1 MNQLHTF
8 SGNTV
13 TPELRSF
20 ALTLHFYSPAA
31 YNYVRKTFK
40 KCLPHPSTIRK
51 WYSTIDGSP
60 GITQE
65 SLNAIAIKVTEM
77 KQKNLN
83 LVCGLIMDEMSIREA
98 VHFNGKHLQGY
109 INYGHKV
116 NDSDA
121 MPKATEVLVF
131 LIVALN
137 SHWKIP
143 VAYFLIN
150 GLTAEEKANLLETC
164 LINIHETG
172 AIVKTLTFDGAASN
186 ISMARHLGAD
196 LHNQI
201 SSFLHPVTKEDV
213 CIFLDP
219 AHMLKLVRNTIGDWE
234 ILYDADGNAIEWKYF
249 KELVKLQE
257 DNRLHLATKIR
268 SRHVFY
274 SKEKMKVSLAAQ
286 VLSTSVADALLYCKT
301 KQIKNFENCN
311 ATITFCRK
319 INDVFDFL
327 NTRNFLSKLKYKKPL
342 FLEHETDMNN
352 FIDSS
357 INYLKSLQSKDH
369 LNILTSPRKTGFNG
383 LIVCLQS
390 MRRLFENV
398 IKTGQMSFIL
408 SYKISQDHLEML
420 FSAIRSRGGFNNNP
434 TAAQFEATYKRLLVH
449 TELSVSSNANCAPQ
463 DSTSILFVSS
473 GKKIIKENF
482 LDILC
487 VEEEQSFADDNEQD
501 DAVDMDMD
509 TYRQDIIEY
518 ISGFVVKQL
527 KKTITCHIC
536 CDALVDQTKK
546 HALIDI
552 KNRGGLI
559 KSSTDVITLCKASEQ
574 VFISRINEVPKHLGN
589 PIDFLIIKTMSQ
601 INIKNIFPS
610 LNSHILSQSP
620 LNNHLLQIVKFIIQ
634 KYMKIRLHY
643 YNNQLCQPK
652 KRLRSKLTKII
663 LFQHQ

>member
-1 MNQLHTF
+1 MVMNQLHTF

-40 KCLPHPSTIRK
+40 KCLPHPSTIRQ

-60 GITQE
+60 KITQE
-65 SLNAIAIKVTEM
+65 SLNAIAMKVTEM

-83 LVCGLIMDEMSIREA
+83 LVCGLIMDEMCIREA

-109 INYGHKV
+109 INYGHKI

-164 LINIHETG
+164 LINIHEIG

-234 ILYDADGNAIEWKYF
+234 ILYDDDGNAIEWKYF

-257 DNRLHLATKIR
+257 DIRLHLATKIR

-286 VLSTSVADALLYCKT
+286 VLSTSVADAL
-301 KQIKNFENCN
+301 
-311 ATITFCRK
+311 
-319 INDVFDFL
+319 
-327 NTRNFLSKLKYKKPL
+327 
-342 FLEHETDMNN
+342 
-352 FIDSS
+352 
-357 INYLKSLQSKDH
+357 
-369 LNILTSPRKTGFNG
+369 
-383 LIVCLQS
+383 
-390 MRRLFENV
+390 
-398 IKTGQMSFIL
+398 
-408 SYKISQDHLEML
+408 
-420 FSAIRSRGGFNNNP
+420 
-434 TAAQFEATYKRLLVH
+434 
-449 TELSVSSNANCAPQ
+449 
-463 DSTSILFVSS
+463 
-473 GKKIIKENF
+473 
-482 LDILC
+482 
-487 VEEEQSFADDNEQD
+487 
-501 DAVDMDMD
+501 
-509 TYRQDIIEY
+509 
-518 ISGFVVKQL
+518 
-527 KKTITCHIC
+527 
-536 CDALVDQTKK
+536 
-546 HALIDI
+546 
-552 KNRGGLI
+552 
-559 KSSTDVITLCKASEQ
+559 
-574 VFISRINEVPKHLGN
+574 
-589 PIDFLIIKTMSQ
+589 
-601 INIKNIFPS
+601 
-610 LNSHILSQSP
+610 
-620 LNNHLLQIVKFIIQ
+620 
-634 KYMKIRLHY
+634 
-643 YNNQLCQPK
+643 
-652 KRLRSKLTKII
+652 
-663 LFQHQ
+663 